1 MVSLSSQ
8 QTGVG
13 VMLRNLVDLCVGS
26 MMIIRFVGA
35 PVEPGEAKVIKS
47 NASGKNFCSKLV
59 IVTGI
64 IAILIISSNPSAFA
78 ETVTVKGSA
87 QGTALTANFSFDGVA
102 PASSIISTGKDN
114 IGGTFNA
121 QDVGEYAFT
130 ATSCTAPDGTA
141 GTAFVL
147 VQGKEVR
154 TYKKGQLYTSGTA
167 AADNSGCQSNTTG
180 SFGLTET
187 HSVIG
192 GTGKFANAS
201 GSITQT
207 VTGTGLAAPGTPPG
221 KLGSFSAF
229 KYTMSGSVSF

>member
-1 MVSLSSQ
+1 
-8 QTGVG
+8 
-13 VMLRNLVDLCVGS
+13 MLRNLVDLCVGS

-121 QDVGEYAFT
+121 QDVSEYAFS

-192 GTGKFANAS
+192 VDHRLQVCALPFGVAPALITGNRRESNRDYAKS
-201 GSITQT
+201 
-207 VTGTGLAAPGTPPG
+207 APCVR
-221 KLGSFSAF
+221 L
-229 KYTMSGSVSF
+229 

>member
-1 MVSLSSQ
+1 
-8 QTGVG
+8 
-13 VMLRNLVDLCVGS
+13 MLRNLVDLCVSS
-26 MMIIRFVGA
+26 MMIIGFVAA
-35 PVEPGEAKVIKS
+35 PVEAGEANVIKS
-47 NASGKNFCSKLV
+47 NASGKNICSKLG
-59 IVTGI
+59 IVAGI

-87 QGTALTANFSFDGVA
+87 QGTALTANFSFDGVT

-121 QDVGEYAFT
+121 QDVSEYAFS

-147 VQGKEVR
+147 VEGKEVR

-192 GTGKFANAS
+192 GTGEFANAS

-207 VTGTGLAAPGTPPG
+207 VTGTGLAAPGSPPG
-221 KLGSFSAF
+221 KLGSFFGF
-229 KYTMSGSVSF
+229 KYTMSGSVNF

>member
-1 MVSLSSQ
+1 
-8 QTGVG
+8 
-13 VMLRNLVDLCVGS
+13 MLRNLVDLCVGS
-26 MMIIRFVGA
+26 MMIIGFVAA
-35 PVEPGEAKVIKS
+35 PVEAGEANVIKS
-47 NASGKNFCSKLV
+47 HASGKNICSKLV
-59 IVTGI
+59 IVGGI

-87 QGTALTANFSFDGVA
+87 QGTALTANFSFDGVT

-121 QDVGEYAFT
+121 QDVSEYAFT

-187 HSVIG
+187 HSAIG
-192 GTGKFANAS
+192 GTGEFANAS

-207 VTGTGLAAPGTPPG
+207 VTGTGLAAPGSPPG
-221 KLGSFSAF
+221 KLGSFFGF
-229 KYTMSGSVSF
+229 KYTMSGSVAF

>member
-1 MVSLSSQ
+1 
-8 QTGVG
+8 
-13 VMLRNLVDLCVGS
+13 
-26 MMIIRFVGA
+26 MMIIGFVA
-35 PVEPGEAKVIKS
+35 VPGEANVIKS
-47 NASGKNFCSKLV
+47 NASGKNICSKLV

-64 IAILIISSNPSAFA
+64 IAALMISSNLSAFA
-78 ETVTVKGSA
+78 ETETVKGSA
-87 QGTALTANFSFDGVA
+87 QGTALTANFSFDGVT

-114 IGGTFNA
+114 IGGKFNA
-121 QDVGEYAFT
+121 QDVSEYAFT

-192 GTGKFANAS
+192 GTGEFANAFRFDHPD
-201 GSITQT
+201 GYRYRTRCT
-207 VTGTGLAAPGTPPG
+207 RKPPRKTGIVLWFQVYHERISNFLKWFGALNSHPELT
-221 KLGSFSAF
+221 
-229 KYTMSGSVSF
+229 

>member
-1 MVSLSSQ
+1 
-8 QTGVG
+8 
-13 VMLRNLVDLCVGS
+13 MLRNLVGLCVGS
-26 MMIIRFVGA
+26 RMIIGFVAA
-35 PVEPGEAKVIKS
+35 PVAEEAKVIKS
-47 NASGKNFCSKLV
+47 NASGKKICSKLE
-59 IVTGI
+59 IVAGI
-64 IAILIISSNPSAFA
+64 IAILIISSSPSAFA
-78 ETVTVKGSA
+78 ETETVKGSA
-87 QGTALTANFSFDGVA
+87 QGTGLTANFSFDGVT

-121 QDVGEYAFT
+121 QDVGEYAGT

-147 VQGKEVR
+147 VQAKQVR

-167 AADNSGCQSNTTG
+167 AADNSGCSSSTTG

-192 GTGKFANAS
+192 GTGEFANAS
-201 GSITQT
+201 GSITVT

-221 KLGSFSAF
+221 KLGMFSGF
-229 KYTMSGSVSF
+229 QYSMSGSVTF